1 MLASEAA
8 KKAEK
13 DAKVQEE
20 AKRVAAAGAGNVPA
34 TTNPPVGAG
43 NMLATTTQPVG
54 AGNVPATTI
63 AGSSVS
69 VLPDCSFLTAVHTA

>member
-20 AKRVAAAGAGNVPA
+20 AKRVAAA
-34 TTNPPVGAG
+34 GAG